1 MLVAQG
7 ATPSEILQ
15 SLSADHPLITPA
27 YKQPVARSLACA
39 QPVRRYL
46 SAYLWACVHIP
57 SHTRKRRQV
66 VSRSQTR
73 LDWVVHIVLQSI
85 ALERPAVR
93 STSSQRLSASH
104 AEAIARVADGC
115 ATIADSVRADVGGD
129 GRFGLALATLHDP
142 PAFEGSA
149 SSLARNEASALGLAA
164 TATRSAVLLSGPVLV
179 PHSTA
184 AQVSQELCV
193 A

>member
-1 MLVAQG
+1 MLFAQG

-66 VSRSQTR
+66 VSRTDEI
-73 LDWVVHIVLQSI
+73 LDD
-85 ALERPAVR
+85 
-93 STSSQRLSASH
+93 
-104 AEAIARVADGC
+104 IARKAAAAAVPSPLSFFQRTRAWLTRMPWRWNTPGRGTHTPARMHSHFTRGQPRIHTHMRASTHTPGDRLRARLPPSANSAGC
-115 ATIADSVRADVGGD
+115 
-129 GRFGLALATLHDP
+129 F
-142 PAFEGSA
+142 
-149 SSLARNEASALGLAA
+149 
-164 TATRSAVLLSGPVLV
+164 
-179 PHSTA
+179 
-184 AQVSQELCV
+184 CV
-193 A
+193 

>member
-1 MLVAQG
+1 MLFAQG

-73 LDWVVHIVLQSI
+73 LDWVVHIVRQSI

-93 STSSQRLSASH
+93 STSSQRLSSSH

-142 PAFEGSA
+142 SA
-149 SSLARNEASALGLAA
+149 SVPDEASTVDTQAEVRAMCRCAA
-164 TATRSAVLLSGPVLV
+164 M
-179 PHSTA
+179 
-184 AQVSQELCV
+184 
-193 A
+193 